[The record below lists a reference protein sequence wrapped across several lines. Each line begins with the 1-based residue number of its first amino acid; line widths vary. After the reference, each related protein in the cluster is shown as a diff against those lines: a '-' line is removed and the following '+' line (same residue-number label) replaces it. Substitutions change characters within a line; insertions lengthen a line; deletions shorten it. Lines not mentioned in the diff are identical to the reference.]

1 MSRRQSIDI
10 GRITDF
16 IIGDAQAERAVP
28 PTGFTARLT
37 VFAAAVMAFLAVFAL
52 ALSVASNRLAERW
65 SNELDQSATL
75 RISAPVGQM
84 QAQTDAALRVL
95 ETTPGVASARVLS
108 DEEQRKLLEPWFGP
122 DIPLES
128 LPIPQLIEIVETPE
142 GLDADALRTRLVGEA
157 PGAVLD
163 DHSRWRKPLAAAA
176 GRLSFL
182 GWLSIGLIFLVMG
195 AMITLA
201 AHAALAANAKVISV
215 MRLVGAKDSYIA
227 NAFVRRFTLRALA
240 GAAIGTVL
248 GLGAVL
254 MLPSTGE
261 EAGFLGDLGF
271 SGAGWL
277 WPLVIPIIA
286 ALVAFV
292 ATRSASRRTLK
303 ELR

>member
-1 MSRRQSIDI
+1 MSRRLQI
-10 GRITDF
+10 GRITGF

-52 ALSVASNRLAERW
+52 ALSVASSGLAERW
-65 SNELDQSATL
+65 SQELAQSATL
-75 RISAPVGQM
+75 RISAPIGQM

-108 DEEQRKLLEPWFGP
+108 DDEQRKLLEPWFGP

-128 LPIPQLIEIVETPE
+128 LPIPQLIEIVETE
-142 GLDADALRTRLVGEA
+142 DGLDAEALRTRLVGEA

-176 GRLSFL
+176 GRLSLL

-201 AHAALAANAKVISV
+201 ANAALAANAKVISV

-240 GAAIGTVL
+240 GAALGTVL
-248 GLGAVL
+248 GLVAVL
-254 MLPSTGE
+254 LLPTAGE
-261 EAGFLGDLGF
+261 DAAFLSGLGF
-271 SGAGWL
+271 HGVSWL
-277 WPLVIPIIA
+277 WLPVIPVVA
-286 ALVAFV
+286 GLVAFV
-292 ATRSASRRTLK
+292 ATRAAARRTLK

>member
-1 MSRRQSIDI
+1 MSRRLQI
-10 GRITDF
+10 GRITGF

-52 ALSVASNRLAERW
+52 ALSVASSGLAERW
-65 SNELDQSATL
+65 SQELAQSATL
-75 RISAPVGQM
+75 RISAPIGQM

-108 DEEQRKLLEPWFGP
+108 DDEQRKLLEPWFGP

-128 LPIPQLIEIVETPE
+128 LPIPQLIEIVETE
-142 GLDADALRTRLVGEA
+142 DGLDAEALRTRLVGEA

-176 GRLSFL
+176 GRLSLL

-201 AHAALAANAKVISV
+201 ANAALAANAKVISV

-240 GAAIGTVL
+240 GAALGTVL
-248 GLGAVL
+248 GLVAVL
-254 MLPSTGE
+254 LLPSPGDD
-261 EAGFLGDLGF
+261 AAFLSGLGF
-271 SGAGWL
+271 HGVSWL
-277 WPLVIPIIA
+277 WLPVIPVVA
-286 ALVAFV
+286 GLVAFV
-292 ATRSASRRTLK
+292 ATRAAARRTLK

>member
-1 MSRRQSIDI
+1 MSRVVQI
-10 GRITDF
+10 GRITGF

-52 ALSVASNRLAERW
+52 ALSVASSGLAERW
-65 SNELDQSATL
+65 SNELAQSATL
-75 RISAPVGQM
+75 RISAPIGQM

-122 DIPLES
+122 EIPLES
-128 LPIPQLIEIVETPE
+128 LPIPQLIEIVETDE
-142 GLDADALRTRLVGEA
+142 GLDAEALRTRLVGEA

-201 AHAALAANAKVISV
+201 ANAALAANAKVISV

-240 GAAIGTVL
+240 GAA
-248 GLGAVL
+248 GA
-254 MLPSTGE
+254 
-261 EAGFLGDLGF
+261 
-271 SGAGWL
+271 
-277 WPLVIPIIA
+277 
-286 ALVAFV
+286 
-292 ATRSASRRTLK
+292 
-303 ELR
+303 